1 MCATVNGKAHGV
13 RCFSLAFSDTAVMK
27 GQNDYQ
33 MGNKPVQTG
42 EHADIHGAKMTPL
55 QFKAWRKG
63 LGYKQKDVA
72 ELLGLK
78 KRVIQYYEKGKRDGK
93 AVEIPKSVELACHA
107 ISNGVG
113 GFDGSTVAPLPP
125 RVEADEAEDE
135 EASGD

>member
-1 MCATVNGKAHGV
+1 MCV
-13 RCFSLAFSDTAVMK
+13 RNTLALCRTALKK

-33 MGNKPVQTG
+33 TAKPDDAGRQ
-42 EHADIHGAKMTPL
+42 HAIIDGAEMTPT
-55 QFKAWRKG
+55 QFKSWRKG
-63 LGYKQKDVA
+63 LGYKQKEVA

-113 GFDGSTVAPLPP
+113 GFDGTTTMPLPA
-125 RVEADEAEDE
+125 RIEVDDADDE

>member
-1 MCATVNGKAHGV
+1 
-13 RCFSLAFSDTAVMK
+13 
-27 GQNDYQ
+27 
-33 MGNKPVQTG
+33 
-42 EHADIHGAKMTPL
+42 MTPT
-55 QFKAWRKG
+55 QFKSWRKG
-63 LGYKQKDVA
+63 LGYKQKEVA

-113 GFDGSTVAPLPP
+113 GFDGTTTMPLPA
-125 RVEADEAEDE
+125 RIEVDDADDE